1 MNITKHTDETKARE
15 HILYNKDKLV
25 SLESLIGV
33 YIRGKEHTDA
43 QSEIVKAIHIVV
55 HTEILL
61 HNLFTNDIK
70 NKLYNIE
77 DLELL
82 ISIQKQTKNF
92 KEQLSTTKE
101 YINSEMSNTYI
112 EKAIAALQNANYAGY
127 FEEMDK
133 VVPVSLQNPY
143 QEHKGKFMSGNYP
156 YNFYQQLEVFAREV
170 DKSLSEKVANA
181 NNQNTNDNYS
191 NSTKMNSTEKEIQG
205 LEEVLDLLIDKK
217 NYFQKQ
223 LLITSDTDAKFGLQQ
238 KLKELEKEIAQYKA
252 EADKIAKEVV
262 SKNNSTVSGN
272 GNFVFQGIE
281 NATINVSVVNN
292 LTEKFE
298 KLDKE
303 VKEMQA
309 EKTSILLEADKQR
322 IADIKQQ
329 LVRMNKLKSEWEEKE
344 MLSDNPKEKMKAELE
359 IAKLKEKMDELR
371 KELSSL

>member
-1 MNITKHTDETKARE
+1 MNR
-15 HILYNKDKLV
+15 
-25 SLESLIGV
+25 
-33 YIRGKEHTDA
+33 
-43 QSEIVKAIHIVV
+43 
-55 HTEILL
+55 
-61 HNLFTNDIK
+61 
-70 NKLYNIE
+70 
-77 DLELL
+77 
-82 ISIQKQTKNF
+82 
-92 KEQLSTTKE
+92 
-101 YINSEMSNTYI
+101 
-112 EKAIAALQNANYAGY
+112 
-127 FEEMDK
+127 
-133 VVPVSLQNPY
+133 
-143 QEHKGKFMSGNYP
+143 
-156 YNFYQQLEVFAREV
+156 
-170 DKSLSEKVANA
+170 
-181 NNQNTNDNYS
+181 
-191 NSTKMNSTEKEIQG
+191 TEKEIQG

-223 LLITSDTDAKFGLQQ
+223 LLITSDAEVKFSLQQ

-262 SKNNSTVSGN
+262 SQNNSTVSGN

-303 VKEMQA
+303 VKELQA

-344 MLSDNPKEKMKAELE
+344 MLSDNPKEKMKAEIE
-359 IAKLKEKMDELR
+359 IAKLKEKMDEVR